1 MKDLKNWDKKTWIS
15 SIKYISNF
23 ILFFKKQIKFNQE
36 IKILDIGCGRAKI
49 ISKFSQKYRL
59 RYRPVGIDIIRHKNI
74 SKKIRFIK
82 INALTYLKTTK
93 EKFDVILFKQSIHFF
108 TLIEIKKIL
117 NFSKEKLNL
126 GGQILILS
134 LDTNNNQ
141 WPMFKYF
148 KQKLKKSLR
157 RDQKIMKLT
166 KFFFKKYK
174 INYFDFKVRISKSF
188 FTRMIKNR
196 FTSCL
201 LNISDLGIKKGIN
214 EINEKYKKKL
224 IFVDRLI
231 CISYQKK

>member
-108 TLIEIKKIL
+108 KLVEIKK
-117 NFSKEKLNL
+117 
-126 GGQILILS
+126 
-134 LDTNNNQ
+134 
-141 WPMFKYF
+141 
-148 KQKLKKSLR
+148 KLKKR
-157 RDQKIMKLT
+157 P
-166 KFFFKKYK
+166 
-174 INYFDFKVRISKSF
+174 
-188 FTRMIKNR
+188 KNH
-196 FTSCL
+196 
-201 LNISDLGIKKGIN
+201 
-214 EINEKYKKKL
+214 EINK
-224 IFVDRLI
+224 IFF
-231 CISYQKK
+231 